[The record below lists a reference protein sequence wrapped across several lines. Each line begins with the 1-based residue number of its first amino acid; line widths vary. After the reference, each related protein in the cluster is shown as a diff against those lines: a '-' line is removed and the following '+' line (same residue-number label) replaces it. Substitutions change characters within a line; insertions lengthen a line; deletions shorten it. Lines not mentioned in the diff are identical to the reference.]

1 MTAENL
7 SLNGVRW
14 VFLQKEKENE
24 LLDDSRFVLKP
35 YDHFRLF

>member
-24 LLDDSRFVLKP
+24 LLDDSRFV
-35 YDHFRLF
+35 RLF